1 MAAARAAPAIERTR
15 LFSALAH
22 EHSVAV
28 VLQRS
33 LLPRRLVDVVGVS
46 VAARYIAA
54 HNEVGGDWYDVI
66 ELPHG
71 LLGVAIGDV
80 VGHGIKA
87 AALMGQ
93 LRTALHSYAIE
104 GHGPGRTLELV
115 DRYIQSMNEHA
126 MATVVYAILD
136 PDTGSLRFASAGH
149 LPPIVVGDGGAR
161 LIEATPA
168 TPLGVFPYRTRK
180 QHEAMLATGE
190 TLLLYT
196 DGLVERPGVA
206 LNQSIDELLGTIRHA
221 RSAEEACQFA
231 IEELVPPEGLR
242 DDVAL
247 VALHNGQ
254 VPAELCLRLP
264 AEPRVLSDVRRA
276 LRRWLRAGGADDGET
291 TEVTLAVNEACA
303 NAIEHAYSPAAA
315 TFEVGAR
322 ASNGDVMI
330 SVSDVGQ
337 WRSPR
342 GRNRGRGL
350 TIIDAAMDE
359 VEIRSNAAGTEIVM
373 RRRLGRQ

>member
-1 MAAARAAPAIERTR
+1 M
-15 LFSALAH
+15 
-22 EHSVAV
+22 
-28 VLQRS
+28 
-33 LLPRRLVDVVGVS
+33 
-46 VAARYIAA
+46 
-54 HNEVGGDWYDVI
+54 
-66 ELPHG
+66 
-71 LLGVAIGDV
+71 
-80 VGHGIKA
+80 
-87 AALMGQ
+87 
-93 LRTALHSYAIE
+93 
-104 GHGPGRTLELV
+104 
-115 DRYIQSMNEHA
+115 
-126 MATVVYAILD
+126 
-136 PDTGSLRFASAGH
+136 
-149 LPPIVVGDGGAR
+149 
-161 LIEATPA
+161 
-168 TPLGVFPYRTRK
+168 
-180 QHEAMLATGE
+180 
-190 TLLLYT
+190 
-196 DGLVERPGVA
+196 
-206 LNQSIDELLGTIRHA
+206 
-221 RSAEEACQFA
+221 
-231 IEELVPPEGLR
+231 
-242 DDVAL
+242 AL